1 MPPSSA
7 DERVMEREH
16 EALAGAAEHEALSS
30 DDPSSPASLRYA
42 AGVVSTQRVSS
53 AVAVGRRAL
62 KAVGGA
68 EGASSATG
76 TPTPEN
82 LGKPSIF

>member
-30 DDPSSPASLRYA
+30 EDPSSPASLRYA
-42 AGVVSTQRVSS
+42 AGVVSTQR
-53 AVAVGRRAL
+53 AVLTHCTQAEAAAAAAMTAL
-62 KAVGGA
+62 LELRK
-68 EGASSATG
+68 
-76 TPTPEN
+76 
-82 LGKPSIF
+82 